1 MPPESSNFHR
11 TLAQQAEAEVMA
23 CIGCHDCMLA
33 CPLPQAQTIGIA
45 ELNAAV
51 DQPVITSPRVID
63 FLSACTQCRQCVPVC
78 PADLSRADMVL
89 FNKIKVEDAIPDH
102 TLTLQIGDEV
112 VPSSWTL
119 DGMAKDLSAVRLFT
133 GTAQQDLR
141 RVLLKSTLR
150 QLEAMEELC
159 REGEFHERLYIVLS
173 GSLEQTS
180 DVAGHKLRIL
190 LFAPGSFFGELA
202 IMADAPEPF
211 GVRAL
216 ATSIV
221 LEIPKAAVHHLMQQ
235 SPTFR
240 ATMDELYRRRALWT
254 YARKPTVFGNLPE
267 PAMEEL
273 VAAAELAMIKP
284 GQVVFREGDAPRDV
298 YLVRSGFLRAS
309 RRVGEEGPPLSMMAR
324 RLPIGAEPS
333 LQNVAAASKE
343 KEEDAVLTY
352 FREGDL
358 IGALPLALG
367 ETRHSFTVIASSRAE
382 VIRIPGAVLL
392 RVLARYPQ
400 AHDAMVKG
408 AMEVEQVAR
417 NSMPRAKQSQ
427 VPQQA
432 PAPAQ
437 GRVPRP
443 THVLPMSWSALVDA
457 GIAQGHE
464 VLVVDQNKCVNCKNC
479 IDACSRRHGHSRLQL
494 RGLQVENLLFP
505 TACRHCD
512 DPVCLLCS
520 VNGIVRRPTGEIA
533 IVEENCIGCGAC
545 AQRCPY
551 GNITMHPV
559 ETAKKGWIASLLD
572 LLKGGD
578 AKAAYEREIDPKVPQ
593 KAHKCDLCAEYDDY
607 ACVTACPVGA
617 MFRVD
622 PKVAMETLG
631 APQRSSAPGGSG
643 AA

>member
-1 MPPESSNFHR
+1 MADDFHR
-11 TLAQQAEAEVMA
+11 TLAQRAEAEAMA

-33 CPLPQAQTIGIA
+33 CPLPQASTITIA

-51 DQPVITSPRVID
+51 FQAVIASPNAID
-63 FLSACTQCRQCVPVC
+63 FLTACTQCRQCVPVC

-102 TLTLQIGDEV
+102 VLMLQIGDEV

-119 DGMAKDLSAVRLFT
+119 DAMARDLSNVRLFT
-133 GTAQQDLR
+133 GVAPQDLR
-141 RVLLKSTLR
+141 RVLLTSTLR
-150 QLEAMEELC
+150 HLEAGEELC
-159 REGEFHERLYIVLS
+159 REGEFHERLYVVLS

-180 DVAGHKLRIL
+180 TVAGHKLRIL
-190 LFAPGSFFGELA
+190 VFAPGSFFGELA

-211 GVRAL
+211 GVSAT
-216 ATSIV
+216 ATSVV
-221 LEIPKAAVHHLMQQ
+221 LEIPKASVHRLMDQ
-235 SPTFR
+235 SATFR

-273 VAAAELAMIKP
+273 VGAAELNMVKP
-284 GQVVFREGDAPRDV
+284 GEIVFREGDAPRDV
-298 YLVRSGFLRAS
+298 FLVRSGFLRAS
-309 RRVGEEGPPLSMMAR
+309 KRIDATAPQHLPTMMRRQPL
-324 RLPIGAEPS
+324 GTEPS
-333 LQNVAAASKE
+333 LQNVPAPQV
-343 KEEDAVLTY
+343 EEAVITY

-358 IGALPLALG
+358 VGALPLALG
-367 ETRHSFTVIASSRAE
+367 ETRQSFTVTASSRAE
-382 VIRIPGAVLL
+382 VIRIPGPVLL
-392 RVLARYPQ
+392 RVLARYPD
-400 AHDAMVKG
+400 AHEAMVKG

-417 NSMPRAKQSQ
+417 NSTPRAKLAPQEQ
-427 VPQQA
+427 PMGVGLVPQV
-432 PAPAQ
+432 
-437 GRVPRP
+437 GGVRRP
-443 THVLPMSWSALVDA
+443 THVLPMTWSALVDA

-464 VLVVDQNKCVNCKNC
+464 VLVVDQNKCVNCRNC
-479 IDACSRRHGHSRLQL
+479 IDACERRHGHSRLQL

-559 ETAKKGWIASLLD
+559 DPPKKGWIRSLVD
-572 LLKGGD
+572 LLRGGD
-578 AKAAYEREIDPKVPQ
+578 AKAAYERELDPKVPQ

-622 PKVAMETLG
+622 PKTAIAAL
-631 APQRSSAPGGSG
+631 APQRTSAPS
-643 AA
+643 

>member
-1 MPPESSNFHR
+1 VPDDFRSA
-11 TLAQQAEAEVMA
+11 LARQAEAEVMA

-33 CPLPQAQTIGIA
+33 CPLPQASTIGIA

-51 DQPVITSPRVID
+51 SQAVVTSPRVVD
-63 FLSACTQCRQCVPVC
+63 FLTACTQCRQCVPVC

-89 FNKIKVEDAIPDH
+89 FNKIKVEDAIPDRA
-102 TLTLQIGDEV
+102 LMLQMGDEA

-119 DGMAKDLSAVRLFT
+119 DAMARELAAIRLF
-133 GTAQQDLR
+133 GGVTAQDLR
-141 RVLLKSTLR
+141 RVLLGSTLR
-150 QLEAMEELC
+150 QLEAGEELC
-159 REGEFHERLYIVLS
+159 REGQFHERLYVVLS
-173 GSLEQTS
+173 GALEQTS
-180 DVAGHKLRIL
+180 DVAGHRLRIL
-190 LFAPGSFFGELA
+190 TFSPGSFFGELA

-211 GVRAL
+211 GVSAL
-216 ATSIV
+216 STSIV
-221 LEIPKAAVHHLMQQ
+221 LEIPKAAVRLLMQQ
-235 SPTFR
+235 SPIFR

-273 VAAAELAMIKP
+273 VAAAELTMVKS

-309 RRVGEEGPPLSMMAR
+309 KRIGNDAPQALPTMMR
-324 RLPIGAEPS
+324 KLPIAAEPS
-333 LQNVAAASKE
+333 LQGVSTPPAVQE
-343 KEEDAVLTY
+343 AVLTY

-358 IGALPLALG
+358 VGALPLALG
-367 ETRHSFTVIASSRAE
+367 ETRHSFTITASSRAE
-382 VIRIPGAVLL
+382 VIKIPGSVLL

-400 AHDAMVKG
+400 AHEAMVKG
-408 AMEVEQVAR
+408 AMEVEQYAR
-417 NSMPRAKQSQ
+417 NSAPHADGRAK
-427 VPQQA
+427 VDTPQIPPTPEPQR
-432 PAPAQ
+432 
-437 GRVPRP
+437 RVPRP

-479 IDACSRRHGHSRLQL
+479 IDACERRHGHSRLQL
-494 RGLQVENLLFP
+494 RGLQVENFLFP

-559 ETAKKGWIASLLD
+559 EQPKKGWVRSLID

-593 KAHKCDLCAEYDDY
+593 KAHKCDLCAEFEDY

-622 PKVAMETLG
+622 PKSAMASLG
-631 APQRSSAPGGSG
+631 GPVRG
-643 AA
+643 ATPPAE